1 MCDLLVLAPAVHG
14 GGVRDSEWQLNE
26 LVTEDQPRQPRGQ
39 EGLVSGLPATS
50 TLQIKI
56 TPHMFPQPRDGEAK
70 HRGVGEG
77 ELDVGELGPELVTR
91 DQEGHLQGG
100 TGHSWSAGVTA
111 ATWNLGWSSV
121 ILILTLCSF
130 WISMVSHSLST
141 SPPYMLGCGVRTRCT
156 NQLPGICHSN
166 IFQVTKIYFSYQHR
180 TLPRSPR
187 ALPPSC
193 SRSPAGSSTRG
204 RPPPK
209 PRPSHTR
216 KHI

>member
-14 GGVRDSEWQLNE
+14 GGVRDSEWQLNK

-77 ELDVGELGPELVTR
+77 DLDVCELGPELVTR

-100 TGHSWSAGVTA
+100 TGYSWSAGRHCSHLESGLVIRHLDPHSVQLLDLDGEPQPLHLAPVHAGLRGPHQVHQPA
-111 ATWNLGWSSV
+111 ARYLSFKYFSS
-121 ILILTLCSF
+121 
-130 WISMVSHSLST
+130 
-141 SPPYMLGCGVRTRCT
+141 YK
-156 NQLPGICHSN
+156 N
-166 IFQVTKIYFSYQHR
+166 IFFISAPHPAPVSTG
-180 TLPRSPR
+180 SPSI
-187 ALPPSC
+187 L
-193 SRSPAGSSTRG
+193 
-204 RPPPK
+204 
-209 PRPSHTR
+209 
-216 KHI
+216 